1 MADVRATQLQ
11 AALPGGTELLLRI
24 KFLREKAEDDW
35 VLEDKFDPVRAERK
49 KGQGV
54 VEVSRDTKPVVLTGL
69 DSAFYQN
76 AYPVTAVVSGL
87 YPVRDPDPANLAPL
101 RDSDLNCVAQR
112 VVEHFEGALRG
123 QGLTPTRRHKIQEW
137 EEKVHETGATVE
149 DVAELEKILWRPIV
163 LRDIAGEIFN
173 RGKYSRNRSI
183 ELICHNGHAWP
194 KDLHFPQSRE
204 VHIYEGNVW
213 HAIREVTQ
221 GEPLAVWLLGGQDRQ
236 LSVDQFVLQ
245 DGRTYRT
252 REAHERLKAICT
264 KLGNPELAERAF
276 GESHAAS
283 IMAKERN
290 GWKPTP
296 ANLLPDIE
304 KACEEHGH
312 GGLWNSMGY
321 DTRELISIDMKA
333 CYPASFQGMGEAKP
347 YFERF
352 GHPTHRMTRV
362 AINGPLP
369 KDIGTGFAE
378 VQEWEFEATC
388 HPVIPAWF
396 GRHFSEGG
404 WAPTQL
410 LAFLTES
417 GLLRSLKVREAII
430 SFENQTEVWLHES
443 KDQVCSVI
451 ANSPRAARQ
460 MEKG

>member
-1 MADVRATQLQ
+1 M
-11 AALPGGTELLLRI
+11 
-24 KFLREKAEDDW
+24 
-35 VLEDKFDPVRAERK
+35 
-49 KGQGV
+49 
-54 VEVSRDTKPVVLTGL
+54 
-69 DSAFYQN
+69 FYQN
-76 AYPVTAVVSGL
+76 AYPVTAVVYGL
-87 YPVRDPDPANLAPL
+87 YPIRGPDPANLAPL

-149 DVAELEKILWRPIV
+149 DVAELEKILWRAII
-163 LRDIAGEIFN
+163 LRDIAGEDIFN
-173 RGKYSRNRSI
+173 SGKYGRGWNGGHRPI

-221 GEPLAVWLLGGQDRQ
+221 GEPLAVWLLGGQNRQ
-236 LSVDQFVLQ
+236 TSVDQFVLQ

-252 REAHERLKAICT
+252 RKAHERLKAICA
-264 KLGNPELAERAF
+264 KLGNPELADRAF
-276 GESHAAS
+276 GENHAAG

-296 ANLLPDIE
+296 ANLLQDIE
-304 KACEEHGH
+304 KACVEPGH

-321 DTRELISIDMKA
+321 DTREVTSIDMKA
-333 CYPASFQGMGEAKP
+333 CYPASFQGKGEAKP

-369 KDIGTGFAE
+369 KR
-378 VQEWEFEATC
+378 Q
-388 HPVIPAWF
+388 
-396 GRHFSEGG
+396 RHR
-404 WAPTQL
+404 
-410 LAFLTES
+410 
-417 GLLRSLKVREAII
+417 LRRGSRMGV
-430 SFENQTEVWLHES
+430 
-443 KDQVCSVI
+443 
-451 ANSPRAARQ
+451 
-460 MEKG
+460 